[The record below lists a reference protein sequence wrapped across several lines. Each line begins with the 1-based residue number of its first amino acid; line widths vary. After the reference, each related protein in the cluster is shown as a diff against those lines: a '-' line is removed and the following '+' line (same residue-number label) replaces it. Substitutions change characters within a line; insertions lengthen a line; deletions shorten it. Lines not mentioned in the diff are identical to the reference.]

1 MPNNPGDHLKRLYLL
16 LIPGMALALAA
27 CGGGGN
33 DSVTAASQTAGTV
46 SNSAATLIATDS
58 APVITSQPAS
68 LSVSAGQGAQFSV
81 SASSSVTETYQW
93 QQAGANIAG
102 ATAASYSLPD
112 TTLSDSGEQFSV
124 IVSNV
129 AGSVTSSTAT
139 LTVLP
144 IPAAITAQP
153 ASTSVSAG
161 QPAVFSVGA
170 SGTLP
175 LSYQWFAGGVS
186 IAGATGASYSIAAT
200 TLSQSG
206 SQFTVT
212 VSNPGGSVTSSAATL
227 AVNPIAPTLTAQP
240 ASSSVSAGQPALF
253 SVTATGS
260 APLSYQWQR
269 GGVAIS
275 GATASSYSLST
286 TALSDSGAQ
295 FNVIV
300 TNAAGSVTSSIAT
313 LTVNAI
319 APAITSQPASLTVSA
334 GQPAMFSVTAS
345 GTAPLSYQWQRGGAS
360 IAGATA
366 ASYSLAS
373 TALSDSG
380 AHFGVVVTNAGGS
393 VTSSA
398 ATLTVNAI
406 APVIVTQ
413 PQSQTAFAGSTASF
427 SVVATG
433 TAPLSYQWQQNG
445 ANIAGATAASY
456 TTPVLATSSSGSAFD
471 VIVSNGA
478 STVATSGTAT
488 LTVNPVAPAIVTQPQ
503 SQTVSAGSTA
513 SFSVVASGTAPLS
526 YQWQQNG
533 ANIAGANA
541 ASYTTPTLTTSS
553 SGSSFDVIVSNAA
566 SSTATSNAVTLT
578 VTATPPAITTQPQP
592 QTVEAGNSATFSVVA
607 TGSAPLSYQW
617 LKNGANIIGATASS
631 YTTPAAAARDSGS
644 TFSVVVN
651 NAANAPITSSG
662 VALTVTHTLTLV
674 AGELGGAGH
683 ANGTG
688 TAATFY
694 GPGAVASDSAG
705 NIYVADGGNQMIRV
719 ITPAGVVST
728 LAGTPGVQGSTNG
741 TGAAALF
748 NSPNQLAVDASGNV
762 YVADSGNNVI
772 RMITSGG
779 VVSTYAGTAGVSG
792 SSNSPGALFNSPK
805 GVAVYQPVVPGP
817 VTLYVADSGNNTIR
831 EISSSGQVTT
841 LAGSAGVSGSNDGT
855 GSAAQFAGPGSLIVD
870 PATGNIYVADTYND
884 TIRRITSG
892 AVVTTIA
899 GSVGGYGSNDG
910 TGAAAQFN
918 EPTSVALDAG
928 AVHLYVSDTNNQ
940 TIRQITTS
948 GDVVTTIAGSAGNVG
963 ATNGTGSA
971 ARFEY
976 PTGVAIDPSG
986 NLYVADS
993 VNYLVRKISMPG
1005 ATVTTLAGNIGGR
1018 GYQNGTAGAAR
1029 FNDPHY
1035 VATDPFGNIF
1045 VSDHYNNVI
1054 RMITPAGV
1062 VTTLAGTA
1070 GPGGFQDSP
1079 GALFNSP
1086 YGIATDASGNVY
1098 VADSGNNAIRE
1109 IAMPSGTV
1117 STIAGGSAGSANGT
1131 GSAAQFNEPYAVAL
1145 NAAGDIFVAD
1155 FNNNTIRMIAPGGV
1169 VTTFAGSA
1177 GNAGSTDGTG
1187 ATARF
1192 WGPRGIATDSSGN
1205 VYVADRNNGT
1215 VRMITPTGVVSTLA
1229 GTAGVVGF
1237 EDGTG
1242 GAAQFDWPNGPIVDA
1257 SDNVYVA
1264 DALNHAIRKIT
1275 PAGVV
1280 TTIAGA
1286 PPGAALS
1293 YSVVPGTL
1301 PASLDQP
1308 SSVAVLPG
1316 PLQQLIIN
1324 DAVENSIL
1332 LITLP

>member
-1 MPNNPGDHLKRLYLL
+1 MPSNPGDYLKRLCWL
-16 LIPGMALALAA
+16 LIPGLTLALVA
-27 CGGGGN
+27 CGSGGGAADN
-33 DSVTAASQTAGTV
+33 QAAASQ
-46 SNSAATLIATDS
+46 I
-58 APVITSQPAS
+58 APVITTQPAS

-81 SASSSVTETYQW
+81 TASSAVTETYQW
-93 QQAGANIAG
+93 QLGGSSIAG
-102 ATAASYSLPD
+102 ATAASYSLSS
-112 TTLSDSGEQFSV
+112 TTLSQSGEQFSV

-129 AGSVTSSTAT
+129 AGSVTSNTAT

-144 IPAAITAQP
+144 IAPTITAQPASTSVSAGQAAVFSVGAGGTEPLSYQWLAGGVSIAGATAASYSIAATTLSQSGSQFSVTVSNAAGSVTSSAATLVVNPIAAAITAQP

-170 SGTLP
+170 SGTAP
-175 LSYQWFAGGVS
+175 LSYQWLEGGVS
-186 IAGATGASYSIAAT
+186 IAGATAASYSIAAT

-206 SQFTVT
+206 SQFSVT
-212 VSNPGGSVTSSAATL
+212 VSNAGGSITSS
-227 AVNPIAPTLTAQP
+227 V
-240 ASSSVSAGQPALF
+240 
-253 SVTATGS
+253 
-260 APLSYQWQR
+260 
-269 GGVAIS
+269 
-275 GATASSYSLST
+275 
-286 TALSDSGAQ
+286 
-295 FNVIV
+295 
-300 TNAAGSVTSSIAT
+300 AT

-319 APAITSQPASLTVSA
+319 APTITAQPASLTVNA

-345 GTAPLSYQWQRGGAS
+345 GTAPLSYQWQRGGAP

-373 TALSDSG
+373 TTLSESG
-380 AHFGVVVTNAGGS
+380 QQFSVVVSNAGGS
-393 VTSSA
+393 VTSGA
-398 ATLTVNAI
+398 AALSVNAI
-406 APVIVTQ
+406 APAIVTQ
-413 PQSQTAFAGSTASF
+413 PQSQTVYAGSTASF
-427 SVVATG
+427 SVVASG
-433 TAPLSYQWQQNG
+433 TTPLSYQWQQNG
-445 ANIAGATAASY
+445 VNIAGATNASY
-456 TTPVLATSSSGSAFD
+456 TTPVLATSSSGSTFD
-471 VIVSNGA
+471 VIISNAA

-503 SQTVSAGSTA
+503 SQTASAGSSA
-513 SFSVVASGTAPLS
+513 NFSVVASGTAPLS

-533 ANIAGANA
+533 ANIAGATN
-541 ASYTTPTLTTSS
+541 ASYTTPVLALSS
-553 SGSSFDVIVSNAA
+553 SGSTFDVIVSNAA
-566 SSTATSNAVTLT
+566 SSTATSNTVTLT

-592 QTVEAGNSATFSVVA
+592 QTVEAGNSATFTVVA

-617 LKNGANIIGATASS
+617 LKNAVNISGATASS
-631 YTTPAAAARDSGS
+631 YTTPVTAAADSGS
-644 TFSVVVN
+644 TFSVTVTNVASQSITS
-651 NAANAPITSSG
+651 NAA
-662 VALTVTHTLTLV
+662 ALTVTHTLTLV
-674 AGELGGAGH
+674 AGEIGGAGH

-688 TAATFY
+688 SAATFY
-694 GPGAVASDSAG
+694 SPAAVTSDSSG
-705 NIYVADGGNQMIRV
+705 NIYVADQENQTIRV
-719 ITPAGVVST
+719 ITPAGVVTT

-748 NSPNQLAVDASGNV
+748 NSPSELAVDASGNV

-772 RMITSGG
+772 RMITPGG

-792 SSNSPGALFNSPK
+792 SSNSPGALFNSPM

-831 EISSSGQVTT
+831 KISSSGQVTT
-841 LAGSAGVSGSNDGT
+841 VAGSPGVPGSNDGT

-884 TIRRITSG
+884 TIRRITTG

-910 TGAAAQFN
+910 TGAAAQFL

-928 AVHLYVSDTNNQ
+928 AVHLYVSDTGNQ
-940 TIRQITTS
+940 TIRQITTA

-963 ATNGTGSA
+963 AANGSGSA
-971 ARFEY
+971 ARFEF
-976 PTGVAIDPSG
+976 PTGVATDPSG

-993 VNYLVRKISMPG
+993 VNYLIRKISMP
-1005 ATVTTLAGNIGGR
+1005 AAAVTTLAGNIGGR
-1018 GYQNGTAGAAR
+1018 GYQDGAAAAAR
-1029 FNDPHY
+1029 FNNPHY
-1035 VATDPFGNIF
+1035 VATDPSGNIF

-1054 RMITPAGV
+1054 RMITHAGV
-1062 VTTLAGTA
+1062 VSTLAGTA

-1079 GALFNSP
+1079 GALFNAP

-1109 IAMPSGTV
+1109 IAMPGGTV
-1117 STIAGGSAGSANGT
+1117 TTIAGGSAGSMDGT
-1131 GSAAQFNEPYAVAL
+1131 GNVAQFNEPYAVAL
-1145 NAAGDIFVAD
+1145 NAAGDIYVAD

-1177 GNAGSTDGTG
+1177 GAAGSDDGSG

-1192 WGPRGIATDSSGN
+1192 WGPRGVATDSSGN
-1205 VYVADRNNGT
+1205 VYVADRNNDT
-1215 VRMITPTGVVSTLA
+1215 VRMITPAGLVSTLA

-1237 EDGTG
+1237 QDGTG

-1264 DALNHAIRKIT
+1264 DSVNHAIRKIT

-1286 PPGAALS
+1286 PPGASLSFSVAL
-1293 YSVVPGTL
+1293 GAL
-1301 PASLDQP
+1301 PASLNQP
-1308 SSVAVLPG
+1308 SAVAVLPG
-1316 PLQQLIIN
+1316 PLQQLIVN
-1324 DAVENSIL
+1324 DAAENSIL